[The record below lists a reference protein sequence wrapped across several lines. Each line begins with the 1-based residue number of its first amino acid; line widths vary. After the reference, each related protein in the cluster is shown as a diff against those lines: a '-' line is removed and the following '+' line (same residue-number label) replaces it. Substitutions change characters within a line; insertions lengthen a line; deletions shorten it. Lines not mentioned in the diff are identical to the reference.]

1 MELFLYGRGNKMD
14 KKVIGID
21 VGGTNLRGAVVSAD
35 GKILRRMK
43 IASQADKG
51 IEAVIDNLASLIRS
65 VGEGEDV
72 AGVGF
77 GIPGIIDF
85 KTGIITQAPNISNV
99 DNYPIRENLGKRLGG
114 GMRVI
119 IENDANCAAVGEW
132 WMGAG
137 RDIDSLVM
145 ITLGTGVGGGIVLD
159 GKLWRGADGFGGEVG
174 HMTIYPGGPRCNCGN
189 YGCLEVYSSATG
201 IRRMVKEA
209 LADPDAKTA
218 LRELVK
224 DEDPGRMPEVVMKAA
239 QEGDKAALGIWE
251 QFGIALGI
259 GMASLVNIL
268 NVEMIVIGGGVSQ
281 GWEMFIDRALAELK
295 RRALRAPA
303 ERVKVMK
310 SVLGDDEGIIGA
322 SYLALNSGERA

>member
-1 MELFLYGRGNKMD
+1 MD

-35 GKILRRMK
+35 GKILKRHK
-43 IASQADKG
+43 VASQANEG
-51 IEAVIDNLASLIRS
+51 IEAVINNLVSLINGLS
-65 VGEGEDV
+65 EGEQV

-85 KTGIITQAPNISNV
+85 NSGIITQAPNISNV
-99 DNYPIRENLGKRLGG
+99 NNYPIKENLRKRLGDG
-114 GMRVI
+114 IGVI

-137 RDIDSLVM
+137 RDVDSLVM
-145 ITLGTGVGGGIVLD
+145 ITLGTGVGGGIILD

-174 HMTIYPGGPRCNCGN
+174 HMTIYPGGPKCNCGN

-209 LADPDAKTA
+209 LAGPDTKTV

-224 DEDPGRMPEVVMKAA
+224 DEDPGRIPEVVMKAA
-239 QEGDKAALGIWE
+239 QDGDGVALGIWE

-281 GWEMFIDRALAELK
+281 AWELFIERALDELR

-303 ERVKVMK
+303 GRVKVME

-322 SYLALNSGERA
+322 SYLALHAESKA

>member
-1 MELFLYGRGNKMD
+1 MEKR
-14 KKVIGID
+14 VIGID
-21 VGGTNLRGAVVSAD
+21 VGGTNLRGALVGPD
-35 GKILRRMK
+35 GKIINRMK
-43 IASQADKG
+43 IASDADQG
-51 IEAVIDNLASLIRS
+51 IEAVIDNLVRLIKS
-65 VGEGEDV
+65 IGGGEDV
-72 AGVGF
+72 SAVGF

-85 KTGIITQAPNISNV
+85 KAGIITQAPNICNV
-99 DNYPIRENLGKRLGG
+99 NNYPIRENLRTRLGDAIP
-114 GMRVI
+114 VI
-119 IENDANCAAVGEW
+119 IENDANCAALGEW

-137 RDIDSLVM
+137 KDVGSLVI

-174 HMTIYPGGPRCNCGN
+174 HMTIYPDGAKCNCGN

-201 IRRMVKEA
+201 IRRMVKEI
-209 LADPDAKTA
+209 LSDSNSKTA
-218 LRELVK
+218 LRELVN
-224 DEDPGRMPEVVMKAA
+224 DEDPGRMPEAVMKAA
-239 QEGDKAALGIWE
+239 LDGDRAALGIWE
-251 QFGIALGI
+251 QFGTALGI

-281 GWEMFIDRALAELK
+281 AWEMFIGKALAELK

-322 SYLALNSGERA
+322 SYLALNAGKEL

>member
-1 MELFLYGRGNKMD
+1 MGT
-14 KKVIGID
+14 KVIGID
-21 VGGTNLRGAVVSAD
+21 VGGTNLRGALVDTD
-35 GKILRRMK
+35 GKILERHK
-43 IASQADKG
+43 VPSQASDG
-51 IEAVIDNLASLIRS
+51 IEAVINNLASLINGLS
-65 VGEGEDV
+65 EGEQV

-85 KTGIITQAPNISNV
+85 NNGVITQAPNISNV
-99 DNYPIRENLGKRLGG
+99 NNYPIRESLRKRLGD

-137 RDIDSLVM
+137 KDIDSLVM
-145 ITLGTGVGGGIVLD
+145 ITLGTGVGGGIILD

-174 HMTIYPGGPRCNCGN
+174 HMTIYPGGPKCNCGN

-209 LADPDAKTA
+209 LAEPGMKTA
-218 LRELVK
+218 LRELVR
-224 DEDPGRMPEVVMKAA
+224 DEDPGRIPEVVMKAA
-239 QEGDKAALGIWE
+239 QEGDRAALGIWE

-281 GWEMFIDRALAELK
+281 AWELFIERALSELK

-303 ERVKVMK
+303 ERVKVME

-322 SYLALNSGERA
+322 SYLALNAEKTA

>member
-35 GKILRRMK
+35 GEILRRMK

-51 IEAVIDNLASLIRS
+51 IEAVIDNLASLIQS

-72 AGVGF
+72 SGVGF

-99 DNYPIRENLGKRLGG
+99 NNYPIRDSLSRKLGG
-114 GMRVI
+114 MNVI

-137 RDIDSLVM
+137 KDVDSLVM
-145 ITLGTGVGGGIVLD
+145 ITLGTGVGGGIILD
-159 GKLWRGADGFGGEVG
+159 RKLWRGADGFGGEVG
-174 HMTIYPGGPRCNCGN
+174 HMTIYPGGPKCNCGN

-209 LADPDAKTA
+209 LADPDTKTA

-224 DEDPGRMPEVVMKAA
+224 DEDPGRIPEVVMKAA
-239 QEGDKAALGIWE
+239 QEGDGAALGIWE

-281 GWEMFIDRALAELK
+281 AWELFIERALSELK

-303 ERVKVMK
+303 ERVKVME

-322 SYLALNSGERA
+322 SYLALDSGK